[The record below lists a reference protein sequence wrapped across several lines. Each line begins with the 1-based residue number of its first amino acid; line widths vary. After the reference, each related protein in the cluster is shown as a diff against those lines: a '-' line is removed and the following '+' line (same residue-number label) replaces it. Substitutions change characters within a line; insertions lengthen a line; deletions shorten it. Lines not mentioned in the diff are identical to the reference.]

1 MIALQ
6 PIVDRLKAAG
16 FAQVEGVIEFA
27 GLQDPP
33 RVVPAL
39 YVVPEAEGASANRM
53 AGIVDQRV
61 TAAFL
66 VVVVL
71 GGQARADGK
80 VSAELEIQSGRAR
93 DALIAWKHPQAS
105 GPFEYAGG
113 RLLSVDGYRL
123 AWAVRLTAPYHLRK

>member
-27 GLQDPP
+27 GLKDPP
-33 RVVPAL
+33 RIVPAL
-39 YVVPEAEGASANRM
+39 YVVPEVESASANRM

-61 TAAFL
+61 SATFL
-66 VVVVL
+66 IVLVL

-80 VSAELEIQSGRAR
+80 VSAELEAQSDRVR
-93 DALIAWKHPQAS
+93 DALIAWRHPDAS

-123 AWAVRLTAPYHLRK
+123 AWGVRLTAPYHLRK